1 MKSGFYVVEFTPVLS
16 TDAYAANDILFISTE
31 IPNAIPKGRG
41 VKLVS
46 LVVYDA
52 DDEEA
57 DFDFFFT
64 DEQIST
70 AAANAAEANTDAE
83 NQTILTGVS
92 FVEADYIDL
101 AAGQFG
107 IQKEPDSGMGVVLK
121 PSDATSQSLWVF
133 GVARDTPNFAA
144 ATDLLFKIGLELA

>member
-1 MKSGFYVVEFTPVLS
+1 MKSGFYIVEFTPVLP
-16 TDAYAANDILFISTE
+16 TDAYSANDILFISTE
-31 IPNAIPKGRG
+31 IPNAISKGSSVR
-41 VKLVS
+41 LAS

-57 DFDFFFT
+57 DIDFFFT
-64 DEQIST
+64 DEEIST

-101 AAGQFG
+101 AAGQLG
-107 IQKEPDSGMGVVLK
+107 IQKIPDPGMGVILR
-121 PSDATSQSLWVF
+121 PSDSTSQSLWAF

-144 ATDLLFKIGLELA
+144 ATDLLFKIGLEIT